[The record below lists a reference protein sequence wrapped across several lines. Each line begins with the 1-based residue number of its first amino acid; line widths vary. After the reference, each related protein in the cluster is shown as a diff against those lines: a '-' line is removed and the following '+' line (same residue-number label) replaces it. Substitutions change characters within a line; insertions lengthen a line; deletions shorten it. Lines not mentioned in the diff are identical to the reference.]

1 MLIFAALTFIIFTN
15 NSIMFIVFFIIFITF
30 ITNLINMVAA
40 YLPILALMLP
50 STLLLIILFVCWM
63 RIYLI
68 KNPKENFHL
77 FSRINIYPGNFFN
90 SFWPKWLTMSHLIF
104 SCTIIVGVRL
114 KVTSIAVTRTK
125 NATFLHWHWKKLHR
139 CNQKHK

>member
-1 MLIFAALTFIIFTN
+1 
-15 NSIMFIVFFIIFITF
+15 MFIVFSIIFITF
-30 ITNLINMVAA
+30 ITNLTNMVAA
-40 YLPILALMLP
+40 YLITMPKWALMLP
-50 STLLLIILFVCWM
+50 STLFLIILFVCWVRI

-77 FSRINIYPGNFFN
+77 FSRINIYSGNFFN

-104 SCTIIVGVRL
+104 SCIIIVGVRL
-114 KVTSIAVTRTK
+114 KVTSIEVTRTK
-125 NATFLHWHWKKLHR
+125 NATFLQWHWKKLHR